1 MICLYAADESLFEH
15 NGLGILDNDL
25 KKCHV
30 EEELNNLYTL
40 TAQYPLGAKFG
51 KSIRNGMI
59 IKAPTPNGDQLFRI
73 YQSKPSMGMLE
84 IHAFHIFYD
93 LAFNFVEDTNIVSK
107 SGQAW
112 LQQLS
117 QNTQYRHP
125 FTFFSDIS
133 TVAGSRVVR
142 KNCVEILLNTSLDNS
157 FVNRFG
163 GEILRDNF
171 KVYFNRAIGENRG
184 FKIRHKKNLKGYTA
198 NIDDKS
204 VITRIMPIGFDGL
217 LLPEKYVDSPRI
229 SDYPFP
235 RIGKVE
241 VDVKAA
247 IGENADAKDAIPL
260 NEAYSKM
267 RTLIKEQFGVI
278 DIPTCSYEVDFV
290 ELSKTKEYADFQNLE
305 TVRIGDTVTVSHDE
319 DGFYVEAK
327 VIRYEYD
334 SLAGSLL
341 RIEAGQFE
349 PRSSNNSINQ
359 QRNIEQQLE
368 DVKIETSNMVQVAAN
383 GKNTIYRGIDR
394 PANPNVGDL
403 WYEPL
408 ENSVVL
414 KQWSGVDWELI
425 PISDQNLGNVNV
437 NNLSGNYIDVRRF
450 RISSGDRD
458 ILYVNEAGEVILNA
472 KRIQMDFTDVAT
484 KTDLKKIE
492 LTPGPKGEKGDK
504 GDKGERGLQGLQGI
518 QGAKGDQGVA
528 GAKGADGR
536 TQYTHI
542 AYSDSSDGRTNF
554 SVSASNRKYIGMYV
568 DFNTADSTNP
578 ADYAWTLV
586 KGADGANGTPGKA
599 GADGRTPYFHTAYA
613 NSSDGQQDFSV
624 TESQGKKYLGT
635 YTDYTQAD
643 STNYQ
648 AYTWSLIK
656 GDDGTGL
663 ANVTNFYLASNQST
677 GIEKPAELVNLIRN
691 GAFPNVTT
699 PWANVRIA
707 THSFYYNG
715 QKKLFLLETS
725 QSSEITS
732 GSNRFDVKRN
742 TEYSL
747 SFYAFSASRVSSSDV
762 WFLGRKNGETAD
774 WTTANKLIN
783 SRRFSPAKAEYVTV
797 TFNSGEN
804 DTAYIRFDNN
814 GSSDGQMAAMFFGEV
829 MLVEGRESQPW
840 VAAIEDSGWTTIPQQ
855 LSYTKRF
862 LWNYRIELYTDGTTK
877 TTDPTVIGVHGEKG
891 DQGERGLQGLQG
903 PKGDTGIQ
911 GPKGADGKSSYTHI
925 AYATNSTGTQGFS
938 VSDSTNRTYMGMY
951 VDNIEADSTTP
962 SKYHWTLIKGADGAQ
977 GVPGAKGADG
987 RTPYLHIA
995 YATNSTGTQG
1005 FSVTDSNGKAYIGQ
1019 YTDYTQSDSTDPS
1032 RYKWSLIK
1040 GDKGDRGETGPQGPI
1055 GPQGVPG
1062 VQGLQGPKGEQGI
1075 PGLRGADGRTQYT
1088 HIAYADNAT
1097 GGGFSQ
1103 TDQTKAYIGM
1113 YQDFTATDSTNP
1125 ASYRWTKWKG
1135 SDGDQGVPGPKGA
1148 DGRTPYIHWAYSDSA
1163 DGTGLTTSDN
1173 GQRYIGH
1180 YSDYAQ
1186 ADSTDKVKY
1195 RWADR
1200 WANIKTG
1207 ASNLLDGTRDLTGN
1221 LYSAQNTQDSYN
1233 GFRIAKSK
1241 PSSGYSDT
1249 FRGLLNVIPDQTSYT
1264 ISFYAKSSL
1273 PNYTIQCFFW
1283 SPNTTLTSESST
1295 GDKRAGSDGM
1305 SNVIIGTDWKRYS
1318 VTWTQTPA
1326 SSTKSIIVGRNS
1338 FKSVTETAEVQ
1349 ICGIALYEGT
1359 IAKDWSPSLNDFQS
1373 QIDSKADQVLTQ
1385 EQLNA
1390 LNEKAGIIQAEL
1402 EAKASADTLD
1412 NWIKAYQDFVK
1423 ANDAA
1428 RAQAE
1433 KDLISASQ
1441 RVSAIAKNLGE
1452 LSDRW
1457 NFIDTYMSSSNEGLV
1472 IGKNDGSSSMM
1483 FNPNGRISMFSA
1495 GVEVM
1500 YISQGVIHIENGIFS
1515 KTIQIGR
1522 FREEQYHLNA
1532 DMNVIRYVG

>member
-40 TAQYPLGAKFG
+40 TAQYPLWAKFG

-247 IGENADAKDAIPL
+247 VGENADAKDAIPL
-260 NEAYSKM
+260 NEAHAKM
-267 RTLIKEQFGVI
+267 RSLVREQFGLI
-278 DIPTCSYEVDFV
+278 DVPNCSYEIDFV

-349 PRSSNNSINQ
+349 SRSSNNSINQ
-359 QRNIEQQLE
+359 QRSIEQQLE

-394 PANPNVGDL
+394 PANANVGDL

-472 KRIQMDFTDVAT
+472 KRVQIDFTDVAT
-484 KTDLKKIE
+484 KDDLEKIE
-492 LTPGPKGEKGDK
+492 LTPGPKGEKGDP
-504 GDKGERGLQGLQGI
+504 GQRG
-518 QGAKGDQGVA
+518 
-528 GAKGADGR
+528 
-536 TQYTHI
+536 
-542 AYSDSSDGRTNF
+542 SDGLPGRDGVGIRSTT
-554 SVSASNRKYIGMYV
+554 VAYAS
-568 DFNTADSTNP
+568 STNGATAP
-578 ADYAWTLV
+578 TTGWTAV
-586 KGADGANGTPGKA
+586 VPTVAPG
-599 GADGRTPYFHTAYA
+599 
-613 NSSDGQQDFSV
+613 N
-624 TESQGKKYLGT
+624 YLWTKTVWT
-635 YTDYTQAD
+635 YTDGNTETGYTVSRIGRDGNTGRDGIAGKD
-643 STNYQ
+643 GVGIHSTTITYGKSTSGTIQPTSWTSQVPSVPNGQ
-648 AYTWSLIK
+648 FLWTKTVWAYTDNTSE
-656 GDDGTGL
+656 TG
-663 ANVTNFYLASNQST
+663 
-677 GIEKPAELVNLIRN
+677 
-691 GAFPNVTT
+691 
-699 PWANVRIA
+699 
-707 THSFYYNG
+707 
-715 QKKLFLLETS
+715 
-725 QSSEITS
+725 
-732 GSNRFDVKRN
+732 
-742 TEYSL
+742 YSV
-747 SFYAFSASRVSSSDV
+747 A
-762 WFLGRKNGETAD
+762 KMGET
-774 WTTANKLIN
+774 
-783 SRRFSPAKAEYVTV
+783 
-797 TFNSGEN
+797 
-804 DTAYIRFDNN
+804 
-814 GSSDGQMAAMFFGEV
+814 
-829 MLVEGRESQPW
+829 
-840 VAAIEDSGWTTIPQQ
+840 
-855 LSYTKRF
+855 
-862 LWNYRIELYTDGTTK
+862 
-877 TTDPTVIGVHGEKG
+877 
-891 DQGERGLQGLQG
+891 
-903 PKGDTGIQ
+903 
-911 GPKGADGKSSYTHI
+911 
-925 AYATNSTGTQGFS
+925 
-938 VSDSTNRTYMGMY
+938 
-951 VDNIEADSTTP
+951 
-962 SKYHWTLIKGADGAQ
+962 
-977 GVPGAKGADG
+977 
-987 RTPYLHIA
+987 
-995 YATNSTGTQG
+995 
-1005 FSVTDSNGKAYIGQ
+1005 
-1019 YTDYTQSDSTDPS
+1019 
-1032 RYKWSLIK
+1032 
-1040 GDKGDRGETGPQGPI
+1040 
-1055 GPQGVPG
+1055 
-1062 VQGLQGPKGEQGI
+1062 GPKGEQGI
-1075 PGLRGADGRTQYT
+1075 PGEKGADGRTQYT

-1113 YQDFTATDSTNP
+1113 YQDFTAINSTNP
-1125 ASYRWTKWKG
+1125 TSYRWSKWKG
-1135 SDGDQGVPGPKGA
+1135 SDGAQGIPGPKGA
-1148 DGRTPYIHWAYSDSA
+1148 DGRTPYIHWAYSDNA

-1180 YSDYAQ
+1180 YSDYTQ
-1186 ADSTDKVKY
+1186 ADSTDKTRY

-1200 WANIKTG
+1200 WAKIEVG
-1207 ASNLLDGTRDLTGN
+1207 GTN
-1221 LYSAQNTQDSYN
+1221 Y
-1233 GFRIAKSK
+1233 
-1241 PSSGYSDT
+1241 
-1249 FRGLLNVIPDQTSYT
+1249 FRGYKYNEEIALPSYQNVGSFIQIHDKLTYPLPEANGKTFT
-1264 ISFYAKSSL
+1264 ISFEA
-1273 PNYTIQCFFW
+1273 I
-1283 SPNTTLTSESST
+1283 SPNGDTILHIYNVNGAPQYFYFNANNIGTATTSWKKFKATVKPITQATYTSST
-1295 GDKRAGSDGM
+1295 N
-1305 SNVIIGTDWKRYS
+1305 SNRLEIYAPTKTGVKVRNIKVELGT
-1318 VTWTQTPA
+1318 VAT
-1326 SSTKSIIVGRNS
+1326 
-1338 FKSVTETAEVQ
+1338 
-1349 ICGIALYEGT
+1349 
-1359 IAKDWSPSLNDFQS
+1359 DWSPAPEDIQAN
-1373 QIDSKADQVLTQ
+1373 IDSKADQALTQ
-1385 EQLNA
+1385 EQLNT
-1390 LNEKAGIIQAEL
+1390 LNEQAQLLDAEL
-1402 EAKASADTLD
+1402 KAKASMDALSDLE
-1412 NWIKAYQDFVK
+1412 KAYQSFVK
-1423 ANDAA
+1423 SNADSRAKSEADLADAG
-1428 RAQAE
+1428 RRI
-1433 KDLISASQ
+1433 DLLVTQ
-1441 RVSAIAKNLGE
+1441 FGGFKE
-1452 LSDRW
+1452 LKT
-1457 NFIDTYMSSSNEGLV
+1457 FIDTYMSSSNEGLI
-1472 IGKNDGSSSMM
+1472 IGKNDASSTIKVSSD
-1483 FNPNGRISMFSA
+1483 RISMFSA
-1495 GVEVM
+1495 GKEVM
-1500 YISQGVIHIENGIFS
+1500 YISQGVIHIDNGIFTAS
-1515 KTIQIGR
+1515 VQIGR
-1522 FREEQYHLNA
+1522 FRTEQYHLNA